1 MSTFPRQPFLPCFD
15 QSRNSSLAASDEVRF
30 SPHSRET
37 GSSNQIKSQRRVIKN
52 ISLYILRFFGWRLQ
66 ADIPP
71 DKKFIII
78 GAPHTSNWD
87 FPLALL
93 ALAGMGLN
101 FNWVGKHTLF
111 RFPFGFF
118 FKALGG
124 IPVDRNIRQSF
135 IQKMIDLFSTSEELI
150 LAIAPEGTRA
160 KTGYWKTG
168 FYSIAVD
175 AGTPIALGYLDYK
188 NKTMGIGA
196 TLFPTRDI
204 EKDFHIIQE
213 FYANKTGR
221 FPEKQGPIQ
230 LRQKEILRYHSKLNG
245 CLAQNTSTVKQTDT
259 RSDS

>member
-1 MSTFPRQPFLPCFD
+1 MKFD
-15 QSRNSSLAASDEVRF
+15 SHHTAGKQAVPAN
-30 SPHSRET
+30 
-37 GSSNQIKSQRRVIKN
+37 SQRRVMKE
-52 ISLYILRFFGWRLQ
+52 ISLFILRFFGWRLQ
-66 ADIPP
+66 ADTPP

-93 ALAGMGLN
+93 ALAGMGLD

-118 FKALGG
+118 FTALGG

-135 IQKMIDLFSTSEELI
+135 IKKMIDLFSTSDEFI

-175 AGTPIALGYLDYK
+175 AGIPIALGYLDYK
-188 NKTMGIGA
+188 NKTMGVGA
-196 TLFPTRDI
+196 TLYPTSDI
-204 EKDFHIIQE
+204 EKDFRIIQE
-213 FYANKTGR
+213 FYASKTGR

-245 CLAQNTSTVKQTDT
+245 CLAQNTSTVEQTDT